1 MIINY
6 TLRHGSHESPQDGL
20 CAMEWVAYL
29 AGEKHS
35 DYPSCVDLALR
46 GFAIGST
53 TTCQTICAN
62 SSAHT
67 LPG

>member
-35 DYPSCVDLALR
+35 DYPSCVDLALQR
-46 GFAIGST
+46 KSLLRRSDG
-53 TTCQTICAN
+53 
-62 SSAHT
+62 
-67 LPG
+67 PG